1 MQDGID
7 SLQSARE
14 SSAAGAAR
22 GKGGYSLSQKRVSP
36 FKSPERKVYFASEQ
50 LEELQCLP
58 IALPPDRGVAA
69 FGVARR
75 FGLLLLSAAALP
87 ILWECT
93 VISVYRQS
101 LQCGERSNA
110 AFRKQSAAEKTS
122 LAPHDSKARLLLVT
136 SSRGSWRSHVH
147 RTYFAQRVQF
157 FELQTANVR
166 GQGARPLAFSW
177 GIKRGPFSHVR
188 EWPPLTHP
196 CTVQGNKNQRCRAV
210 NLQTIGSS
218 ISRVADAFSDQS
230 ARAPARYS

>member
-14 SSAAGAAR
+14 SSAAGAVR

-36 FKSPERKVYFASEQ
+36 FKSPERKVYIASEQ

-58 IALPPDRGVAA
+58 IALPSRGVAA

-93 VISVYRQS
+93 VVSVYRQS

-122 LAPHDSKARLLLVT
+122 LAPHDSKARLQAVT
-136 SSRGSWRSHVH
+136 TRRDSWRSHVH
-147 RTYFAQRVQF
+147 RTYIAQRVQF

-166 GQGARPLAFSW
+166 GQGGSPLAFLW
-177 GIKRGPFSHVR
+177 GFQRGCSLWKENTPFDR
-188 EWPPLTHP
+188 
-196 CTVQGNKNQRCRAV
+196 QQRPRAAFSLRAV
-210 NLQTIGSS
+210 RGKNHPACKATTLYTHWCKTI
-218 ISRVADAFSDQS
+218 
-230 ARAPARYS
+230 

>member
-1 MQDGID
+1 MRHKCRVMRPPFSFPRKKTGVARPKERRFP
-7 SLQSARE
+7 LQA
-14 SSAAGAAR
+14 SS
-22 GKGGYSLSQKRVSP
+22 S
-36 FKSPERKVYFASEQ
+36 KSCNACR
-50 LEELQCLP
+50 LRC
-58 IALPPDRGVAA
+58 PDRGVAA
-69 FGVARR
+69 FSVARR
-75 FGLLLLSAAALP
+75 FGLLLLSVAALP

-93 VISVYRQS
+93 VVSVYRQS

-147 RTYFAQRVQF
+147 RTYIAQRVQF

-210 NLQTIGSS
+210 NPQTIGSS
-218 ISRVADAFSDQS
+218 ISLVAYAFSAQS

>member
-7 SLQSARE
+7 SLQSARG

-22 GKGGYSLSQKRVSP
+22 GKGGYSLSRKRVSP
-36 FKSPERKVYFASEQ
+36 FKSPERKVYIASEQ

-110 AFRKQSAAEKTS
+110 AFRTQSAAEKTS

-147 RTYFAQRVQF
+147 RTYIAQRVQLF
-157 FELQTANVR
+157 KIETANVR
-166 GQGARPLAFSW
+166 GRGGRPLVPFSW
-177 GIKRGPFSHVR
+177 GV
-188 EWPPLTHP
+188 
-196 CTVQGNKNQRCRAV
+196 
-210 NLQTIGSS
+210 
-218 ISRVADAFSDQS
+218 
-230 ARAPARYS
+230 

>member
-1 MQDGID
+1 MQ
-7 SLQSARE
+7 A
-14 SSAAGAAR
+14 SS
-22 GKGGYSLSQKRVSP
+22 S
-36 FKSPERKVYFASEQ
+36 KSCNACR
-50 LEELQCLP
+50 LHC
-58 IALPPDRGVAA
+58 PDRGVAA

-110 AFRKQSAAEKTS
+110 AFRKQSAAKQSS

-157 FELQTANVR
+157 FELQTCQCAGSRGKAPCVLLGDQKGAILSRERMTPFNVPLH
-166 GQGARPLAFSW
+166 GA
-177 GIKRGPFSHVR
+177 G
-188 EWPPLTHP
+188 E
-196 CTVQGNKNQRCRAV
+196 
-210 NLQTIGSS
+210 
-218 ISRVADAFSDQS
+218 
-230 ARAPARYS
+230 

>member
-1 MQDGID
+1 MQ
-7 SLQSARE
+7 A
-14 SSAAGAAR
+14 SS
-22 GKGGYSLSQKRVSP
+22 S
-36 FKSPERKVYFASEQ
+36 KSCNACR
-50 LEELQCLP
+50 LHC
-58 IALPPDRGVAA
+58 PDRGVAA
-69 FGVARR
+69 FGVDRR
-75 FGLLLLSAAALP
+75 FGLLLLSAVAQPLAALLPYGCGTPLAGAALP

-210 NLQTIGSS
+210 NPQTIGSS
-218 ISRVADAFSDQS
+218 ISLVAYAFSAQS

>member
-1 MQDGID
+1 MLADCT
-7 SLQSARE
+7 AH
-14 SSAAGAAR
+14 SAA
-22 GKGGYSLSQKRVSP
+22 
-36 FKSPERKVYFASEQ
+36 
-50 LEELQCLP
+50 LP
-58 IALPPDRGVAA
+58 RLVLLYDLP
-69 FGVARR
+69 
-75 FGLLLLSAAALP
+75 LLLLSAVAQPLAALLPYGCGTPLAGAALP

-93 VISVYRQS
+93 VISAYRQS

-210 NLQTIGSS
+210 NPQTIGSS
-218 ISRVADAFSDQS
+218 ISLVAYAFSAQS

>member
-14 SSAAGAAR
+14 SSAAGAVR

-36 FKSPERKVYFASEQ
+36 FKSPERKVYIASEQ

-58 IALPPDRGVAA
+58 IALPSRGVAA

-93 VISVYRQS
+93 VVSVYRQS
-101 LQCGERSNA
+101 LQCGERSNS

-147 RTYFAQRVQF
+147 RTYIAQRVQF
-157 FELQTANVR
+157 FKLQTANVR

-210 NLQTIGSS
+210 NPQTIGSS
-218 ISRVADAFSDQS
+218 ISLVAYAFSAQS

>member
-14 SSAAGAAR
+14 SSAAGAVR
-22 GKGGYSLSQKRVSP
+22 GKGGYSLSQKRVST
-36 FKSPERKVYFASEQ
+36 FKSPERKVYIASEQ

-58 IALPPDRGVAA
+58 IALPSRGVAA

-93 VISVYRQS
+93 VVSVYRQS

-147 RTYFAQRVQF
+147 RTYIAQRVQF
-157 FELQTANVR
+157 FKLQTANVR

-210 NLQTIGSS
+210 NPQTIGSS
-218 ISRVADAFSDQS
+218 ISLVAYAFSAQS

>member
-1 MQDGID
+1 MRERGIF
-7 SLQSARE
+7 SFSKENSSFFAQVRMSMRHKCRVMRPPFSFPRKKTGVARPKERRFPLQA
-14 SSAAGAAR
+14 SS
-22 GKGGYSLSQKRVSP
+22 S
-36 FKSPERKVYFASEQ
+36 KSCNACR
-50 LEELQCLP
+50 LHC
-58 IALPPDRGVAA
+58 PDRGVAA

-110 AFRKQSAAEKTS
+110 AFGKQSAAEKTS

-157 FELQTANVR
+157 VELQTANVR

-177 GIKRGPFSHVR
+177 GI
-188 EWPPLTHP
+188 
-196 CTVQGNKNQRCRAV
+196 
-210 NLQTIGSS
+210 
-218 ISRVADAFSDQS
+218 
-230 ARAPARYS
+230 

>member
-1 MQDGID
+1 MLGRAAPRALHEAKGDTLFHKREYPPLNPPRERFT
-7 SLQSARE
+7 LQA
-14 SSAAGAAR
+14 SS
-22 GKGGYSLSQKRVSP
+22 S
-36 FKSPERKVYFASEQ
+36 KSCNACR
-50 LEELQCLP
+50 LHC
-58 IALPPDRGVAA
+58 PDRGVAA

-75 FGLLLLSAAALP
+75 FSLLLLSAAALP

-101 LQCGERSNA
+101 LQCGERSDA

-177 GIKRGPFSHVR
+177 GSKGDILFPRKENIPLDRPPPAQCRGIR
-188 EWPPLTHP
+188 T
-196 CTVQGNKNQRCRAV
+196 
-210 NLQTIGSS
+210 
-218 ISRVADAFSDQS
+218 S
-230 ARAPARYS
+230 AAAL